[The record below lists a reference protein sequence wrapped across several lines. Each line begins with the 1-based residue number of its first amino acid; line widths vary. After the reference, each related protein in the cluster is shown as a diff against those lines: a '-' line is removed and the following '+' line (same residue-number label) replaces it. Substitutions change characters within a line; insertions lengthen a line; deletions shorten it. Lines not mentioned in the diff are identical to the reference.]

1 MENGKIK
8 LIHKKLIGPLKTAR
22 SMDIKANTFILML
35 KNGKIK
41 LHGGALQSKG
51 MLKLTPKKLILNLRS
66 FQILMVK
73 QDQLLKR
80 WCSIWDKNNKV
91 FQHQMNFKNKEKC
104 NNLWKLTHKWTFLNV
119 NLVDLFITVYR

>member
-22 SMDIKANTFILML
+22 LMDIKANTFILML

-41 LHGGALQSKG
+41 LHGGALQSMG

-80 WCSIWDKNNKV
+80 
-91 FQHQMNFKNKEKC
+91 
-104 NNLWKLTHKWTFLNV
+104 
-119 NLVDLFITVYR
+119 